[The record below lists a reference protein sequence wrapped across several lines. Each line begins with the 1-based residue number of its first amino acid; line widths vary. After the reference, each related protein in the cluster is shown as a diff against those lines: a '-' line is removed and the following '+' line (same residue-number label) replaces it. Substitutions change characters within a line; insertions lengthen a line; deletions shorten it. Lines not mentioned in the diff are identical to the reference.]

1 MNYFY
6 FKLKYHQ
13 RGFTLLEVV
22 IAAFVLSVGLLGV
35 AGLQGISLKMTQ
47 GSYLRGQAVNLAYE
61 ITDAMR
67 ANKAKAG
74 DYAKTIPSTCNTAL
88 AYSWTTPIAAADLAI
103 WGNRLACLLPN
114 GSGTIAQAG
123 DLFTITVTWNETR
136 FEGQTAD
143 AKTADAKDTYQSFS
157 FTTEL

>member
-1 MNYFY
+1 MINHPYS
-6 FKLKYHQ
+6 KYHHQ

-47 GSYLRGQAVNLAYE
+47 GSYLRVQAVNLAYE

-67 ANKAKAG
+67 ANKINAANYNG
-74 DYAKTIPSTCNTAL
+74 AVTATCNTTL
-88 AYSWTTPIAAADLAI
+88 VYSWTTPIAAADLAI

-136 FEGQTAD
+136 LEGQNPD
-143 AKTADAKDTYQSFS
+143 DEDTYQSFNV
-157 FTTEL
+157 TTEL